1 MGTFSAMD
9 FAMLMMTNAL
19 TSSIVAIL
27 HGAVKIAGTML
38 VRVSAHNSAR
48 HWDKTINVLAAVQRH
63 AWVWEK
69 TDTFDYRQVPCGWL
83 LGRWGTYL
91 AHVTVDERSMRI
103 VVLTWRLWCRVNDAD
118 SQKDTCDLWV
128 VRHSSCKLDEVDY
141 VQTRELAC
149 PMGCP
154 SRPASEEAAERM
166 LSAWRRDGQG
176 RFLLQGEP
184 GCGKSTAARLFAQKL
199 GDCCLYPMFNPTSP
213 GESLAELLRYV
224 KRSQKVI
231 VVMEEFDVVLRRVLR
246 EGKQAHKNFR
256 VEVADKATWNNMMDM
271 MQFQTRMGMILTTN
285 RTDDEIAALN
295 EEMGG
300 SILRPG
306 RVTEWIRFPSS
317 LHCKKEL

>member
-1 MGTFSAMD
+1 MGSFSATD

-27 HGAVKIAGTML
+27 HGAVSLAGTLL
-38 VRVSAHNSAR
+38 VRVS
-48 HWDKTINVLAAVQRH
+48 
-63 AWVWEK
+63 
-69 TDTFDYRQVPCGWL
+69 
-83 LGRWGTYL
+83 
-91 AHVTVDERSMRI
+91 
-103 VVLTWRLWCRVNDAD
+103 
-118 SQKDTCDLWV
+118 
-128 VRHSSCKLDEVDY
+128 
-141 VQTRELAC
+141 
-149 PMGCP
+149 
-154 SRPASEEAAERM
+154 
-166 LSAWRRDGQG
+166 DGQG

-199 GDCCLYPMFNPTSP
+199 GDCCLYPTFNPTSP

-271 MQFQTRMGMILTTN
+271 LQFQTRMGIILTTN

-306 RVTEWIRFPSS
+306 RITEWIRFPSS